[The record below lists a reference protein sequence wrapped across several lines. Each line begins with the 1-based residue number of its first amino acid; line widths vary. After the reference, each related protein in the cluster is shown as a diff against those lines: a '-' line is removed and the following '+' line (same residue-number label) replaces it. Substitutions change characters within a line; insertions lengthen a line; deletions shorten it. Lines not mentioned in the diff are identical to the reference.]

1 MRRKTVCRGVALWM
15 LGGFLVWG
23 ILGTSPQVCARV
35 ATLITTGTT
44 VIVEGNL
51 ARARD
56 VAITNGKRNALE
68 EAVRSLIPE
77 PVAFENY
84 EIINDH
90 IYQHYQRFIDTF
102 RILSEKSRDTLYE
115 ATLETTVAVE
125 KLKRAL
131 VSLGLIEEDQV
142 SETSHFRLCIS
153 GVTCPACVETLKQHI
168 QDEMDRIEEVSLYA
182 IRPGE
187 FTLNIAYKGDIG
199 SFRDA
204 LLLGRFE
211 GFRLDQEDMGE
222 ESLRVWMVVTESEDG

>member
-1 MRRKTVCRGVALWM
+1 MRRKAVCRGIALWM
-15 LGGFLVWG
+15 LGGFLAWG
-23 ILGTSPQVCARV
+23 ILGNSPQVCARV
-35 ATLITTGTT
+35 AILITTGTT

-84 EIINDH
+84 EVINDH

-115 ATLETTVAVE
+115 VTLESTVAVE
-125 KLKRAL
+125 KLKRTL